1 MKTKSANLSTYHH
14 SVIAVIIPKL
24 LSRAK
29 EYHKTTTH
37 ISAPVMWTLQSCSPV
52 YFIDSG
58 LSASLISL
66 ILFPNLHPSIKHL
79 TSKSIHVSTHVFL
92 SFQSQR

>member
-14 SVIAVIIPKL
+14 SVIAVIVPKL

-37 ISAPVMWTLQSCSPV
+37 ISAPVMWTLQSAHQCT
-52 YFIDSG
+52 
-58 LSASLISL
+58 LL
-66 ILFPNLHPSIKHL
+66 ILGYLP
-79 TSKSIHVSTHVFL
+79 L
-92 SFQSQR
+92 SFR